1 MKNIMKQINPLFDIR
16 WHKENHFR
24 PAFAFDCDI
33 LLLCYNRRVLVIFIT
48 ETENDKN
55 SFNVLVVPCSSCP
68 EVFSKEGVLENFS
81 KFTGKHQWQCLFL
94 NKVASLRPATSLKK
108 DFGTG
113 VFLQILQD
121 VQEQLFTEHIR
132 WLLL

>member
-1 MKNIMKQINPLFDIR
+1 MKQINPLFDIR
-16 WHKENHFR
+16 WHKENHFK

-55 SFNVLVVPCSSCP
+55 PFNVLVVPCSSCP
-68 EVFSKEGVLENFS
+68 EVFLKISQNLQENTSDSVSFWI
-81 KFTGKHQWQCLFL
+81 KWQALH
-94 NKVASLRPATSLKK
+94 ATSLKK

-113 VFLQILQD
+113 VFL
-121 VQEQLFTEHIR
+121 
-132 WLLL
+132 